1 MIIGLDEGC
10 AAVKGQAA
18 RPTFPLFYL
27 VMSSALDELEE
38 KLAEKE
44 PDEGDEEEEEESS
57 DDDAEEEGKGKNY
70 YWDGTEYK

>member
-1 MIIGLDEGC
+1 
-10 AAVKGQAA
+10 
-18 RPTFPLFYL
+18 
-27 VMSSALDELEE
+27 MSSALDELEE